1 MIDRL
6 NPTIS
11 RMLHEEKATRLM
23 QEAAIERT
31 IRDAKES
38 HERPA
43 KGPAKRAAT
52 GAKRAAKRA
61 TKRPKRATKKR
72 S

>member
-23 QEAAIERT
+23 REAEIERT

-38 HERPA
+38 PERPA
-43 KGPAKRAAT
+43 KGPAKRTAT
-52 GAKRAAKRA
+52 GTERAA
-61 TKRPKRATKKR
+61 KRPKRATKKR